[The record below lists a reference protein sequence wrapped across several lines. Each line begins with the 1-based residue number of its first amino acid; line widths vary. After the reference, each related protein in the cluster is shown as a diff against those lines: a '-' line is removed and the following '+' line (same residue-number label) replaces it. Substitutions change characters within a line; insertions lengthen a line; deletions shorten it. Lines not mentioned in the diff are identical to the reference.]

1 MRLMMR
7 WSPDNSVFSME
18 PEGITRAWPMVPLIK
33 RKARPTQNHAII
45 SRWILVFT
53 GRFSS
58 SCVFFFSAFT
68 FHRHWALGGRG
79 FTAVTLDSFAGL
91 AVGGAFAHFQLHEI
105 GRVVPRITRRTKLAF
120 GIAEGLAQRGERD
133 VAERI
138 GAEEFANFF
147 RGIRRGDQ
155 FFARRRVHAVVARR

>member
-7 WSPDNSVFSME
+7 WSPISSVFSME
-18 PEGITRAWPMVPLIK
+18 PEGITRAWPMVPLIR
-33 RKARPTQNHAII
+33 RKARPTQNQAMI
-45 SRWILVFT
+45 SRWIFVFT

-91 AVGGAFAHFQLHEI
+91 AVGSAFAHFQLHEI
-105 GRVVPRITRRTKLAF
+105 GRIVPRITRRTKLAF
-120 GIAEGLAQRGERD
+120 GIAEGLPERWQGYI
-133 VAERI
+133 AERI
-138 GAEEFANFF
+138 GAEEFADFLGRVGGGN
-147 RGIRRGDQ
+147 Q
-155 FFARRRVHAVVARR
+155 FFARRRVHAV